1 MIDIAPAHGML
12 EHAVA
17 SVVEVLAELSPG
29 LPDVLVV
36 GAVCRDALHLAAG
49 HDPARLRATDDLDIA
64 LAVDGWDHYETI
76 TAQLEP
82 MTGAGSAIR
91 YRIAGH
97 PVDIVPFGDPVES
110 PDGVI
115 TPARRDVPM
124 SVFGFQDV
132 WASAYQVHLNGSI
145 TIRVPT
151 APGYTLLKLK
161 AWADRSAAHQ
171 YKDAQDLA
179 TAMHWY
185 QEDVD
190 LIDARL
196 WESPTG
202 LELLTEVE
210 FDVPEATVRLLV
222 SDARA
227 VLAGDRQQELATV
240 WRDLVSDDV
249 LADNLANASL
259 PGWPPRGDARLSAY
273 ARAVRQVIVQ

>member
-1 MIDIAPAHGML
+1 ML
-12 EHAVA
+12 EHVVA
-17 SVVEVLAELSPG
+17 PVVEVLAELSPG

-49 HDPARLRATDDLDIA
+49 HDPSLLRITDDLDIA

-76 TAQLEP
+76 TARLEP

-110 PDGVI
+110 PDGVV
-115 TPARRDVPM
+115 TSTRRDVSM

-132 WASAYQVHLNGSI
+132 WASAYQVQLNGTI

-161 AWADRSAAHQ
+161 AWADRAVVHQ
-171 YKDAQDLA
+171 YKDAPDLA
-179 TAMHWY
+179 TAMYWY

-196 WESPTG
+196 WDSPTG
-202 LELLTEVE
+202 LELLSEVE
-210 FDVPEATVRLLV
+210 FDVPEAAVRLLV
-222 SDARA
+222 ADARA
-227 VLAGDRQQELATV
+227 VLAGDRQEELATV
-240 WRDLVSDDV
+240 WRSVVSDDA
-249 LADNLANASL
+249 LADNLANSSL
-259 PGWPPRGDARLSAY
+259 RGWPGRGDARLSAY
-273 ARAVRQVIVQ
+273 ARAVRRGIVE